1 MEENNEQMP
10 VVKKNN
16 GAALAS
22 FILSLVGL
30 IVAGI
35 PCGVAAVVTGIVG
48 LTKFNPETQKNKWM
62 AIFGLVLGII
72 DVVLVAVALPAI
84 YEQLG
89 IL

>member
-1 MEENNEQMP
+1 MGENNEQMP

-16 GAALAS
+16 GDALAS

-30 IVAGI
+30 IIAGI

-72 DVVLVAVALPAI
+72 DVVLVAVALPTI
-84 YEQLG
+84 YKQLG